1 MTRDLNLKYINI
13 DQFKKDLYSYYL
25 EIFPKKERKPIK
37 LIQSSYEKN
46 YTKIIEILYNDE
58 IVGFMTLNK
67 IKEKGYEVL
76 DYLAILPKY
85 RNNNFG
91 TQALKILLEQEKQN
105 RGIFIEIEKVGLGKD
120 ENENIQRER
129 RKKFYEKLGFR
140 KLNFDL
146 WLFDVIY
153 MTYLFSNYYDDEDII
168 IDEILNIYKSISG
181 EKRINENCK
190 IIKNVY

>member
-1 MTRDLNLKYINI
+1 
-13 DQFKKDLYSYYL
+13 
-25 EIFPKKERKPIK
+25 
-37 LIQSSYEKN
+37 
-46 YTKIIEILYNDE
+46 
-58 IVGFMTLNK
+58 MTLNK